1 MNKNNYWVV
10 GATWE
15 DDNLEDA
22 FYRRGYWEMGYDDND
37 KPTLAEKRDS
47 MKPGD
52 RIAVK
57 CRNGQGAD
65 TITIRSL
72 GIVKDVAEGKVFVEW
87 HVTNMSRLV
96 PCKNYLGTLHGPI
109 GDESWIDQAFRL

>member
-1 MNKNNYWVV
+1 MNKQNYWVV

-22 FYRRGYWEMGYDDND
+22 FYRRGYWEMGYSDTN
-37 KPTLAEKRDS
+37 KPTLAKKRDS

-57 CRNGQGAD
+57 SRNGKGAQ
-65 TITIRSL
+65 TITIKSI
-72 GIVKDVAEGKVFVEW
+72 GIVKDVADRKVFVDW
-87 HVTNMSRLV
+87 ILTKMDRPAL
-96 PCKNYLGTLHGPI
+96 CKNYFGALHGPI
-109 GDESWIDQAFRL
+109 NDEDWINQAFRL

>member
-1 MNKNNYWVV
+1 MKNQNYWVV
-10 GATWE
+10 GATWDE
-15 DDNLEDA
+15 DNLEEA
-22 FYRRGYWEMGYDDND
+22 FYRRGYWQMGYSDTD

-57 CRNGQGAD
+57 SRDGQGAT
-65 TITIRSL
+65 TITIKSI
-72 GIVKDVAEGKVFVEW
+72 GIVKEVAEGKVFVDW
-87 HVTNMSRLV
+87 LLTKMNRQV

-109 GDESWIDQAFRL
+109 KDENWINEAFRL